1 MVGIIQLVVW
11 MVWFSG
17 VAASHLD
24 NSLSATS
31 IIVSL
36 FGGDQAVSQLL
47 AARQRDFQQEPT
59 GVAVAERGIA
69 ENRVITG
76 LERTIRPARACQNPR
91 TRNFENP
98 CTCWF
103 TILDVFLDDE
113 GDVRVGPVDGLDGA
127 FHGLGVLE
135 IVGRIRMMGRCD
147 ATKTE
152 DEARSKENGSGRRH
166 LDHPHF
172 IQLY

>member
-1 MVGIIQLVVW
+1 MVGIIQLLVW
-11 MVWFSG
+11 MVWLSG

-31 IIVSL
+31 IIASL
-36 FGGDQAVSQLL
+36 FGGRQAVGQLL
-47 AARQRDFQQEPT
+47 TARQRDFQQEPT

-76 LERTIRPARACQNPR
+76 LERTLGPARACQNPR
-91 TRNFENP
+91 TRNFEDP

-113 GDVRVGPVDGLDGA
+113 GDVRVGPIDGLDGA
-127 FHGLGVLE
+127 FHGLEVLDL
-135 IVGRIRMMGRCD
+135 VCRLLLVKNKD
-147 ATKTE
+147 TT
-152 DEARSKENGSGRRH
+152 
-166 LDHPHF
+166 
-172 IQLY
+172 